1 MSSDNIERRGSLVKK
16 GSVELKSRPIGSLT
30 KKGSVELK
38 SRNGTVSETEMEAMQ
53 SARYE
58 ADSTMEASEVDGGAT
73 TTAGGDESD
82 SDDVFSAYRKKQKRD
97 EDKRRAAE
105 WTIKRKQSYIFVFGV
120 LLCRNTSHS
129 PVMWCC
135 GVVHL

>member
-16 GSVELKSRPIGSLT
+16 GSVDLKNRPIGSLT
-30 KKGSVELK
+30 KKGSVEMK
-38 SRNGTVSETEMEAMQ
+38 SRNGTVNETEMEAMQ

-58 ADSTMEASEVDGGAT
+58 ADSTIETSEVDGNAT
-73 TTAGGDESD
+73 TATAGGDDSD

-105 WTIKRKQSYIFVFGV
+105 WTIKRKQSYI
-120 LLCRNTSHS
+120 RPKRDTS
-129 PVMWCC
+129 
-135 GVVHL
+135 